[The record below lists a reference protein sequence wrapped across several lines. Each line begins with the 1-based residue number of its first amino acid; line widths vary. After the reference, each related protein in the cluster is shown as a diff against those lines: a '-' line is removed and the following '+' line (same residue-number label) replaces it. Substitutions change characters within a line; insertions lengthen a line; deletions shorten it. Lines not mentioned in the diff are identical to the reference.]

1 MKMTAVILAGG
12 KGTRISSLYTDIPKP
27 MIPVC
32 GKPVLEWQ
40 IECLKEN
47 GIVDIVLIVGYL
59 GEVIQEYF
67 QDGSQWNIHIQ
78 YIHETQPLGT
88 AGALYYLKEI
98 KNDFFLLNGD
108 IIFDVDLSRMAAF
121 HHQKKADITL
131 FAHPNNHPY
140 DSSLLIRDN
149 NDCVTQW
156 QRSHSN
162 TARNCV
168 NAGIHILSPKII
180 QSIDKPEP
188 KNLDRDIIAN
198 YLQTKQVYAYVSPEY
213 VHDMGTPE
221 RYHAVCEDIRKGIPA
236 RKNLKNLQKAV
247 FLDRDGT
254 VTSGRGFI
262 TSPEQIIL
270 EDGVAEAVRKINQS
284 GYLAVLI
291 TNQPVIAR
299 GECTLEELEQIHGR
313 LEYLLGKQGAY
324 LDDIFYCPH
333 HPDRGFPKEVPKYK
347 INCNCRKPKPGLL
360 FRAAER
366 YHIDLS
372 ASYMI
377 GDHQRDIEAG
387 RTAGCSSFLIDKNQA
402 SKNGIFLN
410 LLDAVNQLL

>member
-1 MKMTAVILAGG
+1 MNMTAVILAGG
-12 KGTRISSLYTDIPKP
+12 KGTRISSLYTNIPKP

-32 GKPVLEWQ
+32 EKPVLEWQ
-40 IECLKEN
+40 IGCLKEN
-47 GIVDIVLIVGYL
+47 GIVDIVLIIGHL
-59 GEVIQEYF
+59 GEIIQEYF
-67 QDGSQWNIHIQ
+67 QDGSRWGVHIR
-78 YIHETQPLGT
+78 YIYETQPLGT

-98 KNDFFLLNGD
+98 QNDFFFLFLD
-108 IIFDVDLSRMAAF
+108 IIFDVDLFRMIAF
-121 HHQKKADITL
+121 HRQKEADITL

-140 DSSLLIRDN
+140 DSSLLVRN
-149 NDCVTQW
+149 NDNCVIQW
-156 QRSHSN
+156 RHAPAN
-162 TARNCV
+162 TIRNCV
-168 NAGIHILSPKII
+168 NAGIHILSPEII

-198 YLQTKQVYAYVSPEY
+198 YLQTERVYAYVSPEY

-221 RYHAVCEDIRKGIPA
+221 RYQTVCKDIKKGIPTQ
-236 RKNLKNLQKAV
+236 KNLKNLQKAV

-254 VTSGRGFI
+254 ITSGQGFI
-262 TSPEQIIL
+262 ISPEQIIL
-270 EDGVAEAVRKINQS
+270 EDGAAEAIRKINQS
-284 GYLAVLI
+284 GYLAILI

-299 GECTLEELEQIHGR
+299 GECTLEELERIHGR

-333 HPDRGFPKEVPKYK
+333 HPDRGFPNEVPKYK
-347 INCNCRKPKPGLL
+347 IHCDCRKPKPGLL
-360 FRAAER
+360 FLAAER

-387 RTAGCSSFLIDKNQA
+387 NAAGCFSFLIDKNQIHKENTF
-402 SKNGIFLN
+402 SN
-410 LLDAVNQLL
+410 LLDAVTQLL